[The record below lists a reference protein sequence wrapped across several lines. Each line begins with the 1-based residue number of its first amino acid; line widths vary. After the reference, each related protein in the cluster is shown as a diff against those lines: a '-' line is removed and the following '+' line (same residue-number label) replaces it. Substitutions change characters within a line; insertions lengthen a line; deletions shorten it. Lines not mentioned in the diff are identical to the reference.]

1 MAAFAERA
9 GYEIAGIYKETG
21 SGAKLDRAERK
32 KVIALAQARQIDGI
46 LVTELSR
53 WGRSTIDLLNTLRE
67 LESWKVSV
75 IAMSG
80 MTFDLST
87 PHGRMLATFLS
98 GIAEFERDLI
108 SERVKSGLAAAKA
121 RGKKLGRQPGQRPK
135 SDRLTPKVL
144 ALIDEGRSYRW
155 IARDL
160 AISKNT
166 VTDIAKRNRRIT
178 DD

>member
-1 MAAFAERA
+1 VGQKFERHVESIVSALCDGMAEM
-9 GYEIAGIYKETG
+9 GGIPIDD
-21 SGAKLDRAERK
+21 DR
-32 KVIALAQARQIDGI
+32 G
-46 LVTELSR
+46 
-53 WGRSTIDLLNTLRE
+53 GRSTIDLLNTLGE

-75 IAMSG
+75 IATNG
-80 MTFDLST
+80 MTFDLSS

-121 RGKKLGRQPGQRPK
+121 RGRKLGRRPDQRPK

-144 ALIDEGRSYRW
+144 ALIVEGRSYRW

-166 VTDIAKRNRRIT
+166 VADIAKRSRVEGKWQSGPRRRVR
-178 DD
+178 DA